1 MRVLSI
7 ETEYEEYYWWGDNPT
22 TLRTANVRYIV
33 DVEHVVGGHL
43 FKSEV
48 EVPESEY
55 GNRRV
60 SVEGMED
67 YLRGL
72 LKEEA
77 EIGVIKKEE
86 QHTEEQL
93 YKVIIPD
100 PEKKAQA
107 RVNGLMRTEDNRINI
122 GNINKEAFRTNREN
136 VCLTEEEIKRNHSYL
151 WQFAEPVEELKYII
165 PLKGLLREGRKV
177 YLANETTL
185 LSDPS
190 NNFDWSASN
199 FVKDNI
205 KKYSFT
211 EEEIKAINSDFWKY
225 AIPIDKWLEGANR

>member
-7 ETEYEEYYWWGDNPT
+7 GTEYEEYYSWEDCPT
-22 TLRTANVRYIV
+22 TLRTANVRYVV

-48 EVPESEY
+48 EVPESKY
-55 GNRRV
+55 GCKRV

-67 YLRGL
+67 YLRGI
-72 LKEEA
+72 LKGGV
-77 EIGVIKKEE
+77 EIDMVKKEE
-86 QHTEEQL
+86 RL

-100 PEKKAQA
+100 PEKKSQA

-151 WQFAEPVEELKYII
+151 WQFAMPVEEPKYIVPI
-165 PLKGLLREGRKV
+165 EGLFRNGNQAYLFKV
-177 YLANETTL
+177 PNVRN
-185 LSDPS
+185 S
-190 NNFDWSASN
+190 NLDWPEEVMVRMYMGN
-199 FVKDNI
+199 
-205 KKYSFT
+205 YSFT
-211 EEEIKAINSDFWKY
+211 EEETKAINVDFWKY
-225 AIPIDKWLEGANR
+225 AIPVEMWLEGEKD